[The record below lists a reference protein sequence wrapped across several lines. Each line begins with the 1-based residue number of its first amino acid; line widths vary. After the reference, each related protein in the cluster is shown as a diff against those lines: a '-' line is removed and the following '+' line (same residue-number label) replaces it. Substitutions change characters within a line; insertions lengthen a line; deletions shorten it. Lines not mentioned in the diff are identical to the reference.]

1 MNSYQMVFFGGH
13 AILFILFY
21 FGFPKKRVDKICVL
35 VMSLYLSFLAFL
47 FSFSNSFVIV
57 NEKLNIFFKD
67 FLHII

>member
-13 AILFILFY
+13 SILFILFY

-35 VMSLYLSFLAFL
+35 VMSLYLSFLVFL